1 MSDIRGRVKKA
12 EALLE
17 GQGLE
22 AVIEVRPPKYAE
34 ETDEAYSDRM
44 SSSQGLPRDIIKYG
58 KITLKTP
65 ARPGPTAIGG
75 RRDELQA
82 ETQ

>member
-17 GQGLE
+17 GQGRDT
-22 AVIEVRPPKYAE
+22 VIVIRPPKYVE
-34 ETDEAYSDRM
+34 ETDEAYSDRI

-58 KITLKTP
+58 KITLQTP
-65 ARPGPTAIGG
+65 ARPGPERSE
-75 RRDELQA
+75 RRANELQA
-82 ETQ
+82 